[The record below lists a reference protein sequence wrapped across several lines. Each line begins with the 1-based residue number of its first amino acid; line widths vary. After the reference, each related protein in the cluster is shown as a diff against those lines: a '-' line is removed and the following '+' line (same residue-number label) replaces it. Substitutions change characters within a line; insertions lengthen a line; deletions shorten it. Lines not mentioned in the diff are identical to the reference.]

1 MIKMIPPSAS
11 GKPAIWIDL
20 VSPTE
25 QEIQQV
31 EHQYGIKVPDV
42 TALKEIETTSR
53 LRTDG
58 STLYMSAPMIAGGGA
73 AAVEHHAHG
82 LHPLPSPLPPAG
94 PVRIERRVPPRSR
107 QTARPAS

>member
-58 STLYMSAPMIAGGGA
+58 STLYMSAPMIAGGGGRSGGAPRPRASSPALA
-73 AAVEHHAHG
+73 AA
-82 LHPLPSPLPPAG
+82 AG
-94 PVRIERRVPPRSR
+94 RTS
-107 QTARPAS
+107 